1 MLKPI
6 LYKEWIKTRWYFLLA
21 ILVSIGF
28 TGYSLLRVNRV
39 IGLKGMEHL
48 WQVMLERDV
57 IFIDLQMY
65 IPLIIGIL
73 LAIVQF
79 VPEIQQSRL
88 KLTLHL
94 PYPHYRIIAVMLLY
108 GILVLLVC
116 FVFNFIFMS
125 VYFIG
130 ILAGELVK
138 HILMTALTWY
148 IAGFTGYLLTAWI
161 CLEPTWKRR
170 ILNIVIAVCVLRV
183 FFLSAVP
190 EAYNSFL
197 SVLIGYTSLTV
208 LLSMLSVYRFKTGQQ
223 D

>member
-73 LAIVQF
+73 LAIA
-79 VPEIQQSRL
+79 SSL
-88 KLTLHL
+88 SSLS
-94 PYPHYRIIAVMLLY
+94 YYCCNAAV
-108 GILVLLVC
+108 
-116 FVFNFIFMS
+116 
-125 VYFIG
+125 
-130 ILAGELVK
+130 
-138 HILMTALTWY
+138 WY
-148 IAGFTGYLLTAWI
+148 IG
-161 CLEPTWKRR
+161 P
-170 ILNIVIAVCVLRV
+170 V
-183 FFLSAVP
+183 
-190 EAYNSFL
+190 
-197 SVLIGYTSLTV
+197 
-208 LLSMLSVYRFKTGQQ
+208 SMFCI
-223 D
+223 

>member
-1 MLKPI
+1 
-6 LYKEWIKTRWYFLLA
+6 
-21 ILVSIGF
+21 
-28 TGYSLLRVNRV
+28 
-39 IGLKGMEHL
+39 
-48 WQVMLERDV
+48 MLERDV

-197 SVLIGYTSLTV
+197 PVLIGYTSLTV

>member
-79 VPEIQQSRL
+79 VPEIQ
-88 KLTLHL
+88 
-94 PYPHYRIIAVMLLY
+94 PFEADIASSLSSLSYYCCNAAV
-108 GILVLLVC
+108 
-116 FVFNFIFMS
+116 
-125 VYFIG
+125 
-130 ILAGELVK
+130 
-138 HILMTALTWY
+138 WY
-148 IAGFTGYLLTAWI
+148 IG
-161 CLEPTWKRR
+161 P
-170 ILNIVIAVCVLRV
+170 V
-183 FFLSAVP
+183 
-190 EAYNSFL
+190 
-197 SVLIGYTSLTV
+197 
-208 LLSMLSVYRFKTGQQ
+208 SMFCI
-223 D
+223 

>member
-6 LYKEWIKTRWYFLLA
+6 LSKERIKTRWYFLLA

-197 SVLIGYTSLTV
+197 PVLIGYTSLTV

>member
-1 MLKPI
+1 MLV
-6 LYKEWIKTRWYFLLA
+6 T
-21 ILVSIGF
+21 IGK
-28 TGYSLLRVNRV
+28 TGYSRGRIDSV
-39 IGLKGMEHL
+39 IGLIGMEHL

-65 IPLIIGIL
+65 IPLIIGVL

-79 VPEIQQSRL
+79 VPEMQQSRL

-108 GILVLLVC
+108 GMLVLLVC
-116 FVFNFIFMS
+116 FTFNFIFMT
-125 VYFIG
+125 VYFIE

-148 IAGFTGYLLTAWI
+148 VAGFTGYLLTAWV

-170 ILNIVIAVCVLRV
+170 ILNIIACIFPFGSSR
-183 FFLSAVP
+183 
-190 EAYNSFL
+190 
-197 SVLIGYTSLTV
+197 SL
-208 LLSMLSVYRFKTGQQ
+208 
-223 D
+223 